1 MRSSSVYVVFYPLE
15 NENTDRY
22 DFPIDDCSQ
31 GRNTSPWPIRSY
43 MNATIIAKKKKTFQ
57 HSLEIRKVA
66 NQRSKRLKAMDE
78 CLEEI
83 SNTECD

>member
-1 MRSSSVYVVFYPLE
+1 MIFRQKCSPLKSVRVADKIVHE
-15 NENTDRY
+15 C
-22 DFPIDDCSQ
+22 DDNRQ
-31 GRNTSPWPIRSY
+31 
-43 MNATIIAKKKKTFQ
+43 KKTFQ

>member
-1 MRSSSVYVVFYPLE
+1 
-15 NENTDRY
+15 
-22 DFPIDDCSQ
+22 
-31 GRNTSPWPIRSY
+31 
-43 MNATIIAKKKKTFQ
+43 MNATIIAQKKTFQ

-66 NQRSKRLKAMDE
+66 NQRSKRLKATDE